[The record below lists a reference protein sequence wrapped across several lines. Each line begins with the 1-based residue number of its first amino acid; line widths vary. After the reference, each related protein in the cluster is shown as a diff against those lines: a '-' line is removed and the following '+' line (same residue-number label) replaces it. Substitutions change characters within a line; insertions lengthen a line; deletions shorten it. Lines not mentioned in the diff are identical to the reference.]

1 MSVNANVDF
10 STRSR
15 PTMKEVAAL
24 SGTSLKTVSRV
35 MNDEGSVS
43 PELVKK
49 VKQAAL
55 SLNYQPNFTASS
67 LRRSDGK
74 TNTIG
79 LLLED
84 VANPFSS
91 ALQRAIEEV
100 ARIRGVAVLAGSVD
114 EDQTRERELAAAFIS
129 RRVDGLIVVP
139 AGHDQSYLQIE
150 KLSGTPMVFVDRPP
164 SLLDAD
170 SVLSANYEG
179 AKLGVQHL
187 IANGH
192 DRIAYLG
199 DLETITTAANR
210 LAGYRDALDRAGID
224 FDASIVKQNLRA
236 SVEAELFTNEL
247 MASDYPPSA
256 IFASQNLISIGVMQ
270 ALHRA
275 GLQNTIALVGF
286 DDIPMVDL
294 ITPGLTAIIQDVA
307 GLGKTAAEILFNRID
322 GEQLDTQHRVLDVEL
337 VVRGSGEIQGPIRR
351 TQSK

>member
-1 MSVNANVDF
+1 MTVNANVEF

-35 MNDEGSVS
+35 MNEEPGVS
-43 PELVKK
+43 PTLVAK
-49 VKQAAL
+49 VRQAAQ

-100 ARIRGVAVLAGSVD
+100 ARDRGVAVLAGSVD
-114 EDQTRERELAAAFIS
+114 EDEEREHELAAAFIS

-139 AGHDQSYLQIE
+139 ASHDQSYLQVE
-150 KLSGTPMVFVDRPP
+150 KLNGTPMVFVDRPA

-170 SVLSANYEG
+170 SVLTANFEG

-187 IANGH
+187 IEHGH
-192 DRIAYLG
+192 ERIAYLG
-199 DLETITTAANR
+199 DLETITTQVER
-210 LAGYRDALDRAGID
+210 ISGYRDALDRAGIE
-224 FDASIVKQNLRA
+224 FDPAIVKQNLRA
-236 SVEAELFTNEL
+236 SFEAERFTNEL
-247 MASDYPPSA
+247 IASDYPPSA

-286 DDIPMVDL
+286 DDIPMVEL
-294 ITPGLTAIIQDVA
+294 ITPGLTAIIQDIA
-307 GLGKTAAEILFNRID
+307 GLGKSAAEILFDRID
-322 GEQLDTQHRVLDVEL
+322 GVQHATQHRVLRASLVE
-337 VVRGSGEIQGPIRR
+337 RGSGEIPGPVRR
-351 TQSK
+351 P

>member
-1 MSVNANVDF
+1 M
-10 STRSR
+10 
-15 PTMKEVAAL
+15 
-24 SGTSLKTVSRV
+24 
-35 MNDEGSVS
+35 
-43 PELVKK
+43 
-49 VKQAAL
+49 
-55 SLNYQPNFTASS
+55 
-67 LRRSDGK
+67 
-74 TNTIG
+74 
-79 LLLED
+79 
-84 VANPFSS
+84 
-91 ALQRAIEEV
+91 
-100 ARIRGVAVLAGSVD
+100 
-114 EDQTRERELAAAFIS
+114 
-129 RRVDGLIVVP
+129 
-139 AGHDQSYLQIE
+139 
-150 KLSGTPMVFVDRPP
+150 
-164 SLLDAD
+164 
-170 SVLSANYEG
+170 
-179 AKLGVQHL
+179 

-247 MASDYPPSA
+247 MASDCPPSA

>member
-1 MSVNANVDF
+1 MSVNANVEF

-35 MNDEGSVS
+35 MNEEAGVS
-43 PELVKK
+43 PELIKK

-100 ARIRGVAVLAGSVD
+100 ARDRGVAVLAGSVD
-114 EDQTRERELAAAFIS
+114 EDSARERELAAAFIS

-150 KLSGTPMVFVDRPP
+150 KQSGTPMVFVDRPP

-170 SVLSANYEG
+170 SVLTANHDG
-179 AKLGVQHL
+179 ARLGVQHL
-187 IANGH
+187 IDNGH
-192 DRIAYLG
+192 ERIAYLG
-199 DLETITTAANR
+199 DLATISTAVDR
-210 LAGYRDALDRAGID
+210 LAGYRDALERAGIE
-224 FDASIVKQNLRA
+224 FDPSIVKQNLRA
-236 SVEAELFTNEL
+236 SFEAEIFTNEL
-247 MASDYPPSA
+247 MDSDYPPSA

-286 DDIPMVDL
+286 DDIPMVEL
-294 ITPGLTAIIQDVA
+294 ITPGLTAIIQDVS
-307 GLGKTAAEILFNRID
+307 GLGKTAAELLFDRID
-322 GEQLDTQHRVLDVEL
+322 GEQLESQHRVLDVEL
-337 VVRGSGEIQGPIRR
+337 VIRGAGEIQGPVRH
-351 TQSK
+351 S

>member
-1 MSVNANVDF
+1 MSVNANVES

-35 MNDEGSVS
+35 MNQEAGVS

-49 VKQAAL
+49 VKQAAS

-100 ARIRGVAVLAGSVD
+100 ARDRGVAVLAGSVD
-114 EDQTRERELAAAFIS
+114 EDEERERELAAAFIS
-129 RRVDGLIVVP
+129 RRVDGLIDVP
-139 AGHDQSYLQIE
+139 AGRDQSYLQIE
-150 KLSGTPMVFVDRPP
+150 KHSGTPMVFVDRPP

-170 SVLSANYEG
+170 SVLTANFEG
-179 AKLGVQHL
+179 ARRGVQHL
-187 IANGH
+187 IDHGH
-192 DRIAYLG
+192 ERIAYLG
-199 DLETITTAANR
+199 DLETITTAVDR
-210 LAGYRDALDRAGID
+210 LAGYRDALDRAGLE

-236 SVEAELFTNEL
+236 SFEAERFTNEL

-270 ALHRA
+270 ALHQA

-294 ITPGLTAIIQDVA
+294 ITPGLTAIIQDVS
-307 GLGKTAAEILFNRID
+307 GLGKVAAEMLFDRID
-322 GEQLDTQHRVLDVEL
+322 GKQRESQHRVLDVAL
-337 VVRGSGEIQGPIRR
+337 VVRGSGEIQGPVRR
-351 TQSK
+351 S

>member
-1 MSVNANVDF
+1 MSVNANVEF

-35 MNDEGSVS
+35 MNEEAGVS
-43 PELVKK
+43 PELIKK
-49 VKQAAL
+49 VKQAAQ

-100 ARIRGVAVLAGSVD
+100 ARERGVAVLAGSVD
-114 EDQTRERELAAAFIS
+114 EDQARERELAAAFIS

-150 KLSGTPMVFVDRPP
+150 KQTGTPMVFVDRPP

-170 SVLSANYEG
+170 SVLSANREG
-179 AKLGVQHL
+179 AKHGVQHL
-187 IANGH
+187 IDNGH
-192 DRIAYLG
+192 ERIAYLG
-199 DLETITTAANR
+199 DLETITTAADR
-210 LAGYRDALDRAGID
+210 LAGYRDALERAGIEYD
-224 FDASIVKQNLRA
+224 PSIVKQNLRA
-236 SVEAELFTNEL
+236 SFEAERFTNEL

-270 ALHRA
+270 ALHQA

-294 ITPGLTAIIQDVA
+294 IAPGLTAIIQDVS
-307 GLGKTAAEILFNRID
+307 GLGKAAAEMLFDRID
-322 GEQLDTQHRVLDVEL
+322 GEQHASQHKVLDVAL
-337 VVRGSGEIQGPIRR
+337 VIRGSGEIQGPVRR
-351 TQSK
+351 S